1 MRVVYVYVCESMCL
15 CMRGL
20 VVVVCQEYTGDGGH
34 DHGDEGDAFGHD
46 LSGTAGANLHMSM
59 IVPTVDSSQWKEET
73 ERVGPAL
80 KAAMV
85 RTHKNSSSW
94 ITHVAMLQE
103 YGGKVLSQSGSS
115 SEADISAAALME
127 MLVAVQHNVLQGM
140 SGIARGEKMI
150 NTNPDLC
157 NMGLAFAKIKQ
168 VCIHIL

>member
-1 MRVVYVYVCESMCL
+1 M
-15 CMRGL
+15 
-20 VVVVCQEYTGDGGH
+20 
-34 DHGDEGDAFGHD
+34 
-46 LSGTAGANLHMSM
+46 SGTAAVNLHMSM
-59 IVPTVDSSQWKEET
+59 IVPTVDSSRWKEET

-85 RTHKNSSSW
+85 RSHKNSSSW

-103 YGGKVLSQSGSS
+103 YGGKVLSTPANSS
-115 SEADISAAALME
+115 DADISAAALVE

-157 NMGLAFAKIKQ
+157 NLGFAFAKIKQ
-168 VCIHIL
+168 VETSQISLCDVNSTVTLAELTFYIFAGNDFIRGA